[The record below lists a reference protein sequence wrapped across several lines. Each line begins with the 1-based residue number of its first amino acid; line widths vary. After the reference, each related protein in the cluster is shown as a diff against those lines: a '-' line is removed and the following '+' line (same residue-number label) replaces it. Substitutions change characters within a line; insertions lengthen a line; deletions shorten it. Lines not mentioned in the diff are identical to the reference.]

1 MVARSL
7 LKCAVALVVLWPVS
21 SSAQLFNFDN
31 IDMGAKTVDIGGVS
45 VHVPSPASFCGFDES
60 NPIDAMVL
68 AQIRLMNPNN
78 VPLAIYID
86 CGELNDIRAGTRQYM
101 SRYLSVGT
109 TQNAL
114 YENFVGREAEMAADA
129 CGNMSAERALGESI
143 DSMRQRMQ
151 TFAEGTDL
159 QGMEPLGVVKQTADT
174 CYTAFLVKTNIEG
187 VTITQVNVIAA
198 FILKGKLVVINDYTS
213 YYPGALDTLLAE
225 AETYAASL
233 RNSNVF

>member
-86 CGELNDIRAGTRQYM
+86 CGELNSRHAAIHVEIPVCGHDAKRPVREFRGAG
-101 SRYLSVGT
+101 SG
-109 TQNAL
+109 NG
-114 YENFVGREAEMAADA
+114 GRCMREH
-129 CGNMSAERALGESI
+129 ER
-143 DSMRQRMQ
+143 
-151 TFAEGTDL
+151 
-159 QGMEPLGVVKQTADT
+159 
-174 CYTAFLVKTNIEG
+174 
-187 VTITQVNVIAA
+187 
-198 FILKGKLVVINDYTS
+198 
-213 YYPGALDTLLAE
+213 
-225 AETYAASL
+225 
-233 RNSNVF
+233 

>member
-1 MVARSL
+1 MLARSL
-7 LKCAVALVVLWPVS
+7 LGGAFALLALCPVS
-21 SSAQLFNFDN
+21 SSAQLFNLDN
-31 IDMGAKTVDIGGVS
+31 IDMGSKTVDVGGVLLR
-45 VHVPSPASFCGFDES
+45 VVTPANFCSFDES
-60 NPIDAMVL
+60 NPIDAAVL

-114 YENFVGREAEMAADA
+114 YENFVGREAEMAANA
-129 CGNMSAERALGESI
+129 CGNTSVERALGASI

-174 CYTAFLVKTNIEG
+174 CYTAYLVKTNIDG

>member
-45 VHVPSPASFCGFDES
+45 VHVPSPASFCGFDDS

>member
-1 MVARSL
+1 
-7 LKCAVALVVLWPVS
+7 
-21 SSAQLFNFDN
+21 
-31 IDMGAKTVDIGGVS
+31 
-45 VHVPSPASFCGFDES
+45 
-60 NPIDAMVL
+60 
-68 AQIRLMNPNN
+68 
-78 VPLAIYID
+78 
-86 CGELNDIRAGTRQYM
+86 
-101 SRYLSVGT
+101 
-109 TQNAL
+109 
-114 YENFVGREAEMAADA
+114 
-129 CGNMSAERALGESI
+129 
-143 DSMRQRMQ
+143 MQ